1 MSPRQNELTLG
12 LPRMLCE
19 PGEKRDFL
27 PSFVREVTAMGVKVF
42 VESGLG
48 SGMGVSDK
56 DYAVIGPQVRIVDRP
71 TAYAQTVVLVLRC
84 PDMSE
89 WSLLPRGNTLMS
101 MLHFPTRP
109 NRVQKLAELGLEA
122 LSLDS
127 IEDDSGQRLVENL
140 ADVAWNGV
148 KASFD
153 ALGKT
158 YEQMTE
164 TDRPPLRVTVLGS
177 GRVGKH
183 AVEASI
189 KYGDLD
195 RNRDFGAR
203 GLPGVEVVTV
213 GRNLSSRWEYMRDR
227 LMVTD
232 ILVDATYRPEGSSTP
247 VIPNAWIAWLPQHAI
262 VCDLNVDPYQ
272 LDADPPTVRS
282 IEGIP
287 AGNLDQYILS
297 PNDPAWN
304 TTVPEEIP
312 KEHRRTVVSC
322 YSWPGV
328 FPDRCMEKYGRQLVP
343 LFEALVERGGAR
355 ALRSDGSFFER
366 ALWRSS
372 LRRWA
377 D

>member
-1 MSPRQNELTLG
+1 MSPEENGLTLG

-27 PSFVREVTAMGVKVF
+27 PSFVREAAALGFPVS

-48 SGMGVSDK
+48 SGMGFSDA
-56 DYAVIGPQVRIVDRP
+56 DYTATGPAVRIVDRA
-71 TAYAQTVVLVLRC
+71 TAYAQEVVLVLRC
-84 PDMSE
+84 PEMSE
-89 WSLLPRGNTLMS
+89 WSLLSRGSTLMS

-109 NRVQKLAELGLEA
+109 NRVRKLAELGLEA

-127 IEDDSGQRLVENL
+127 IVDDEGQRLVENL

-148 KASFD
+148 RAAFD
-153 ALGKT
+153 ALGNT
-158 YEQMTE
+158 HGQMT
-164 TDRPPLRVTVLGS
+164 DPNRPPVRVTVLGS

-183 AVEASI
+183 AVEAAV

-213 GRNLSSRWEYMRDR
+213 GRNLTTRWGYMRDR
-227 LMVTD
+227 LMVSD

-247 VIPNAWIAWLPQHAI
+247 VIPNAWIEWLPRHGI
-262 VCDLNVDPYQ
+262 LCDLNVDPYQ

-287 AGNLDQYILS
+287 AGNLDQYTFS
-297 PNDPAWN
+297 PDDPAWN
-304 TTVPEEIP
+304 KTVPEGIP
-312 KEHRRTVVSC
+312 SRHRRTVVSC

-328 FPDRCMEKYGRQLVP
+328 HPRRCMERYGRQLAP
-343 LFEALVERGGAR
+343 LFEALALRGGPEG
-355 ALRSDGSFFER
+355 LRPDGGFFER

-377 D
+377 E

>member
-1 MSPRQNELTLG
+1 MTPRKNELTLG

-27 PSFVREVTAMGVKVF
+27 PSFAREVASMGVPVS

-48 SGMGVSDK
+48 SGMGASDEE
-56 DYAVIGPQVRIVDRP
+56 YASIGPGIRIVDRAS
-71 TAYAQTVVLVLRC
+71 AYAQSVVLILRC

-89 WSLLPRGNTLMS
+89 WSLVPKGNTLMS

-109 NRVQKLAELGLEA
+109 NRVQKLAQLGLEA

-127 IEDDSGQRLVENL
+127 IEDDGGQRLVENL

-148 KASFD
+148 KAAFD
-153 ALGKT
+153 ALENT
-158 YEQMTE
+158 YEQLTQP
-164 TDRPPLRVTVLGS
+164 DRPPLRVTVLGS

-183 AVEASI
+183 AGEAAV

-195 RNRDFGAR
+195 RNQDFGDR

-213 GRNLSSRWEYMRDR
+213 GRNLSTRWEYMRDR

-247 VIPNAWIAWLPQHAI
+247 VIPNIWIEWLPQHAI
-262 VCDLNVDPYQ
+262 ICDLNVDPYQ

-287 AGNLDQYILS
+287 AGNLDQYVIS
-297 PNDPAWN
+297 PHDPAWN
-304 TTVPEEIP
+304 RTVPAEIP
-312 KEHRRTVVSC
+312 NENRRTVVSC

-328 FPDRCMEKYGRQLVP
+328 FPERCMEIYGRQLVP
-343 LFEALVERGGAR
+343 LFEALVGRGGPHG
-355 ALRSDGSFFER
+355 LRSNGGFFER

-372 LRRWA
+372 LQRWTA
-377 D
+377 

>member
-1 MSPRQNELTLG
+1 MTSRKNELTLG

-27 PSFVREVTAMGVKVF
+27 PSFVREVAALGVPVS

-48 SGMGVSDK
+48 SGMGISDA
-56 DYAVIGPQVRIVDRP
+56 DYTAIGPEVRIVDRA
-71 TAYAQTVVLVLRC
+71 TAYAQAVVLVLRC
-84 PDMSE
+84 PEMSE
-89 WSLLPRGNTLMS
+89 WTLLPRGNALMS

-127 IEDDSGQRLVENL
+127 IEDDGGQRLVESL

-148 KASFD
+148 KAAFD
-153 ALGKT
+153 ALGNT

-164 TDRPPLRVTVLGS
+164 TARPPIRVTVLGS

-183 AVEASI
+183 AVEAAV

-213 GRNLSSRWEYMRDR
+213 GRNLSTRWDYMRDR
-227 LMVTD
+227 LMMTD

-247 VIPNAWIAWLPQHAI
+247 VIPNDWIAWLP
-262 VCDLNVDPYQ
+262 
-272 LDADPPTVRS
+272 T
-282 IEGIP
+282 
-287 AGNLDQYILS
+287 
-297 PNDPAWN
+297 
-304 TTVPEEIP
+304 
-312 KEHRRTVVSC
+312 
-322 YSWPGV
+322 
-328 FPDRCMEKYGRQLVP
+328 
-343 LFEALVERGGAR
+343 AR
-355 ALRSDGSFFER
+355 
-366 ALWRSS
+366 RSS
-372 LRRWA
+372 A
-377 D
+377 I

>member
-1 MSPRQNELTLG
+1 
-12 LPRMLCE
+12 MLCE

-27 PSFVREVTAMGVKVF
+27 PSFVREVAALGVPVSI
-42 VESGLG
+42 ESGLG
-48 SGMGVSDK
+48 SGMGISDT
-56 DYAVIGPQVRIVDRP
+56 DYTAAGTEVRVVGREQ
-71 TAYAQTVVLVLRC
+71 AYAQDVVLVLRC
-84 PDMSE
+84 PEMSE
-89 WSLLPRGNTLMS
+89 WTLLRRGNTLMS

-109 NRVQKLAELGLEA
+109 NRVRKLAELGLEA

-127 IEDDSGQRLVENL
+127 IEDDGGQRLVENL

-148 KASFD
+148 KTSFD
-153 ALGKT
+153 ALGET
-158 YEQMTE
+158 YEQMIE
-164 TDRPPLRVTVLGS
+164 PGRPPVRVTVLGS

-183 AVEASI
+183 AVEAAV

-195 RNRDFGAR
+195 RNREFGAR

-213 GRNLSSRWEYMRDR
+213 GRNLSSRWDYMRDR
-227 LMVTD
+227 LMMTD

-247 VIPNAWIAWLPQHAI
+247 VVPNAWIAWLPQHAVI
-262 VCDLNVDPYQ
+262 CDLNVDPYE

-287 AGNLDQYILS
+287 AGNLDQYILA
-297 PNDPAWN
+297 PDHPAWK

-312 KEHRRTVVSC
+312 NENRRTVASC

-328 FPDRCMEKYGRQLVP
+328 FPERCMEKYGRQLVP
-343 LFEALVERGGAR
+343 LFEALVTRGGPGG
-355 ALRSDGSFFER
+355 LRSDGGFFER

-372 LRRWA
+372 LRRWTE
-377 D
+377 

>member
-1 MSPRQNELTLG
+1 MTQREDNVTLG

-27 PSFVREVTAMGVKVF
+27 PSFVREVAAFGVHVS

-48 SGMGVSDK
+48 SGMGISDA
-56 DYAVIGPQVRIVDRP
+56 DYTAIGPSVRIVDRA
-71 TAYAQTVVLVLRC
+71 TAYAQAVVLVLRC
-84 PDMSE
+84 PEMNE
-89 WSLLPRGNTLMS
+89 WPLIPHGNTLVS

-109 NRVQKLAELGLEA
+109 NRVQRLSELGLEA

-127 IEDDSGQRLVENL
+127 IADDEGQRLVENL

-148 KASFD
+148 KAAFD
-153 ALGKT
+153 ALGDT
-158 YEQMTE
+158 YGQMTRP
-164 TDRPPLRVTVLGS
+164 DRPPIRVTVLGS

-183 AVEASI
+183 AVEAAL

-203 GLPGVEVVTV
+203 GLPGVEVVAV
-213 GRNLSSRWEYMRDR
+213 GRNLSSRWDYMRDR

-247 VIPNAWIAWLPQHAI
+247 VIPNAWIAWLPEHA
-262 VCDLNVDPYQ
+262 VLCDLNVDPYQ

-282 IEGIP
+282 MEGIP
-287 AGNLDQYILS
+287 AGNLDQYVFS
-297 PNDPAWN
+297 PHDPAWN
-304 TTVPEEIP
+304 TKVPAEIP
-312 KEHRRTVVSC
+312 NAHRRTVVSC
-322 YSWPGV
+322 YSWPGIY
-328 FPDRCMEKYGRQLVP
+328 PERCMQRYGRQLVP
-343 LFEALVERGGAR
+343 LFEALVARGGPR
-355 ALRSDGSFFER
+355 GLRGDGGFFER

-377 D
+377 E